1 MMKGR
6 ENTMLNQKQI
16 DFVKHAK
23 KLYPNK
29 AELTLAELVRAN
41 KEFGHKYEPQWL
53 TKDKNLKV
61 DRGLFKLPNIDDD
74 VSEDTKETKVS
85 KTETVKDNKVNEA
98 AYIVSSLTGDIVPK
112 KDSVFVSFGNYPDV
126 KSIVKSR
133 MFYPVFI
140 TGLSGNGKT
149 MGVTQACAENRRELI
164 RVNITI
170 ETDEDDLLGGYRLRE
185 GQTVW
190 QNGPV
195 IEAMERGAILLLDE
209 IDLASNKIMC
219 LQPILEGSGIFVK
232 KINKFVKPAEGFNVI
247 ATANTKGQGSEDGKF
262 IGTNVLNEAFLERF
276 PITFEQK
283 YPSVKIE
290 EKILIKTL
298 EKNGKKDQSFCKK
311 LVTWADVIRKTFF
324 DGGVDEIISTRRLVH
339 IVQAFTIFKDKL
351 KAIEVCTNRFDED
364 TKNSFV
370 ELYQKVDGGATA
382 ESIAEDQR
390 KAEVAQQVKDEESES
405 EDEKDESDNDTSAH
419 I

>member
-1 MMKGR
+1 MLSLNDKQQNFVDLVYKTFGN
-6 ENTMLNQKQI
+6 NTTEVTRKQL
-16 DFVKHAK
+16 VEVEKKHK
-23 KLYPNK
+23 
-29 AELTLAELVRAN
+29 VS
-41 KEFGHKYEPQWL
+41 FPQWWVSNQ
-53 TKDKNLKV
+53 DLKIKK
-61 DRGLFKLPNIDDD
+61 GLFKMPDAVDASKPTAMEE
-74 VSEDTKETKVS
+74 VVEKQPETEIKS
-85 KTETVKDNKVNEA
+85 EA

-112 KDSVFVSFGNYPDV
+112 KDPVFVSFGNYSDI
-126 KSIVKSR
+126 KSIIKSG

-149 MGVTQACAENRRELI
+149 MGVTQACAENKKELI

-170 ETDEDDLLGGYRLRE
+170 ETDEDDLLGGYRLKD

-219 LQPILEGSGIFVK
+219 LQPILEGSGVFVK
-232 KINKFVKPAEGFNVI
+232 KINKFVKPKPGFNVI

-262 IGTNVLNEAFLERF
+262 IGTNILNEAFLERF

-283 YPSVKIE
+283 YPSVSVEK
-290 EKILIKTL
+290 KILNNTLKVAGKTD
-298 EKNGKKDQSFCKK
+298 EQFTDK
-311 LVTWADVIRKTFF
+311 LVTWADVIRKTYF

-339 IVQAFTIFKDKL
+339 IVQAFAIFGNKM
-351 KAIEVCTNRFDED
+351 KAIEVCTNRFDDD

-370 ELYQKVDGGATA
+370 ELYSKVDAGASA
-382 ESIAEDQR
+382 DQILEQKR
-390 KAEVAQQVKDEESES
+390 QADLNSQMDSNDDEE
-405 EDEKDESDNDTSAH
+405 DDQDVV
-419 I
+419 